1 MGYSNSLTFGV
12 AAAVERS
19 APTAIRP
26 RGPAIRRMRRTRRA
40 ATADNGGMVS
50 IAPSTRPAPV
60 RHPYWILAAVCLLGL
75 MSTVGVAMPYPILAP
90 IFVGGAADAFTRFGG
105 LPPPVLMGMALAAN
119 PLGILIGSLYLGP
132 LSDRH
137 GRRLVLGVTLVATL
151 AGHLLSAWAL
161 VVRHYPLFVLARFA
175 TGLVESNTA
184 VARAML
190 ADLHAQ
196 IDRTRA
202 FALLNACMYAGWL
215 LGPLVGGLTLPLG
228 EPVPFVLAAAMTLPC
243 VAVLFLGLPPAQ
255 PPAAA
260 QRHRGVLA
268 LLRADRTLGLI
279 VALQLSYT
287 LALNTLYE
295 FSPLWMLQNAHF
307 DSRGIAFVT
316 AGQCGAMTLASVLAG
331 RFGGA
336 ARHPLRS
343 AARYALVGAVFLSLM
358 AVLPGRLGIFV
369 IMAMGV
375 PTALYNAVMPA
386 WMSERF
392 AEHGQGRVM
401 GLLST
406 IFCVSNVL
414 VALGGGWLALLSV
427 RWVMA
432 LGGVAAVASALLMRR
447 LARREAAGGAVA
459 G

>member
-1 MGYSNSLTFGV
+1 MDC
-12 AAAVERS
+12 RQW
-19 APTAIRP
+19 
-26 RGPAIRRMRRTRRA
+26 RMA
-40 ATADNGGMVS
+40 
-50 IAPSTRPAPV
+50 STLPLNPPMPV
-60 RHPYWILAAVCLLGL
+60 RHPYWIVAAVCLLGL

-105 LPPPVLMGMALAAN
+105 LPPSALMGMALAAN
-119 PLGILIGSLYLGP
+119 PLGILIGSLYAGP

-190 ADLHAQ
+190 ADLHGQ

-202 FALLNACMYAGWL
+202 FALFNACMYAGWL

-243 VAVLFLGLPPAQ
+243 VAVLFLGLPAASAR
-255 PPAAA
+255 PPGGAP
-260 QRHRGVLA
+260 RHRGVLA
-268 LLRADRTLGLI
+268 LLRADRALGLI
-279 VALQLSYT
+279 VGLQLAYT

-295 FSPLWMLQNAHF
+295 FAPLWMLQNAHF
-307 DSRGIAFVT
+307 DSRDIAFVT

-331 RFGGA
+331 RFGGS
-336 ARHPLRS
+336 ARQPLRS
-343 AARYALVGAVFLSLM
+343 AARYALAGALGLSLM
-358 AVLPGRLGIFV
+358 AVLPGHAGIFV

-406 IFCVSNVL
+406 IFCISNVL

-432 LGGVAAVASALLMRR
+432 LGGAAAVAAALLMRR
-447 LARREAAGGAVA
+447 LARREAARGAA
-459 G
+459 QP

>member
-1 MGYSNSLTFGV
+1 MASTLPLNP
-12 AAAVERS
+12 
-19 APTAIRP
+19 PTA
-26 RGPAIRRMRRTRRA
+26 
-40 ATADNGGMVS
+40 
-50 IAPSTRPAPV
+50 V

-75 MSTVGVAMPYPILAP
+75 MSTIGVAMPYPILAP
-90 IFVGGAADAFTRFGG
+90 IFVDGPVDAFTHFGG
-105 LPPPVLMGMALAAN
+105 LQPSVLMGMALAAN
-119 PLGILIGSLYLGP
+119 PLGILIGSLYAGP

-137 GRRLVLGVTLVATL
+137 GRRLVLAITLIATL
-151 AGHLLSAWAL
+151 AGHLLTASAL
-161 VVRHYPLFVLARFA
+161 VVRNYPLFVLARFA
-175 TGLVESNTA
+175 TGLVESNVA

-190 ADLHAQ
+190 ADMHEQL
-196 IDRTRA
+196 DRTRA

-243 VAVLFLGLPPAQ
+243 VAVLFLGLPAA
-255 PPAAA
+255 PAAPA
-260 QRHRGVLA
+260 GGVGAAPPQRNALA

-279 VALQLSYT
+279 FGLQLAYT

-316 AGQCGAMTLASVLAG
+316 AGQCGVMTLTSVLAG
-331 RFGGA
+331 RFGGSGA
-336 ARHPLRS
+336 HPLRRAS
-343 AARYALVGAVFLSLM
+343 KYALIGAACLSLM

-369 IMAMGV
+369 IMAMGF
-375 PTALYNAVMPA
+375 PTAMYNAVMPA

-406 IFCVSNVL
+406 IFCVSNVI
-414 VALGGGWLALLSV
+414 VALAGGWLALLST
-427 RWVMA
+427 RWIMA
-432 LGGVAAVASALLMRR
+432 LGGVAAVASAVLMLR
-447 LARREAAGGAVA
+447 LARTEAAPA
-459 G
+459 